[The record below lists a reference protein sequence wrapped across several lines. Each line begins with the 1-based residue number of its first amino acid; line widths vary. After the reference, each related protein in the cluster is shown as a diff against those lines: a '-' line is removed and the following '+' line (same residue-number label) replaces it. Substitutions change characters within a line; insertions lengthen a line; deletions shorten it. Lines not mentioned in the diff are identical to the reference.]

1 MAQAASA
8 PVLSIVV
15 PVYNEARTVAAVID
29 RLMTVPF
36 PVAREVLVVDDGS
49 TDGTGDILKQF
60 DGRRDISVLVAAR
73 NQGKGAAIRRGI
85 DRAKGRILAIQD
97 ADLELDPG
105 QLPALVQPVV
115 DGRAQAVYGSRFL
128 GGRPEMPFVSRCAN
142 RALTAITNVVC
153 GGHVTDMETCYKI
166 VPTDVLRSLRLES
179 DRFDIEAEIT
189 AKLLLRR
196 CTITELPIVVHSRSK
211 AAGKK
216 IGWRDGVNA
225 VRAILR
231 YGVKERRAIKSFD

>member
-1 MAQAASA
+1 MAHTAPA

-15 PVYNEARTVAAVID
+15 PVYNEARTVAAVIE

-36 PVAREVLVVDDGS
+36 SVAREVLVVDDGS
-49 TDGTGDILKQF
+49 TDDTPAILRQFAGRQDIM
-60 DGRRDISVLVAAR
+60 VLAAPR

-85 DRAKGRILAIQD
+85 EHAKGRILAIQD

-105 QLPALVQPVV
+105 QLPALVQPLV

-128 GGRPEMPFVSRCAN
+128 AGRPDMPFVSRCAN
-142 RALTAITNVVC
+142 RTLTAITAIVC
-153 GGHVTDMETCYKI
+153 GGYVTDMETCYKI
-166 VPTDVLRSLRLES
+166 IPTDLLRSLRLES

-189 AKLLLRR
+189 AKLLVRGCR
-196 CTITELPIVVHSRSK
+196 ITELPVVVHSRSK

-216 IGWRDGVNA
+216 IGWRDGLHA
-225 VRAILR
+225 IRAIVR
-231 YGVKERRAIKSFD
+231 YGVKQRRAIKALG